1 MAALREEDKAL
12 KDEIKAKRDELNKAI
27 ERVKEVVKYGEAAV
41 LRLKRPRQILRRK
54 KVK

>member
-41 LRLKRPRQILRRK
+41 AEIEKARQILRRK